1 MEMRHKFLSQECTTT
16 VERKNLNKVCY
27 PIAPAFPHSRPM
39 RGIRFPQT
47 PFFSPLTQ
55 LSVNS
60 FIQASRLTSNTKSL
74 RKFFLIDLAP
84 TAVHCHHSHW
94 VFPLLPVLTCRGFR
108 GSRVSAVARWRTFP
122 LHTMWLCHQCLPE
135 F

>member
-1 MEMRHKFLSQECTTT
+1 MGIYQRNT
-16 VERKNLNKVCY
+16 VFTY
-27 PIAPAFPHSRPM
+27 
-39 RGIRFPQT
+39 
-47 PFFSPLTQ
+47 
-55 LSVNS
+55 
-60 FIQASRLTSNTKSL
+60 
-74 RKFFLIDLAP
+74 FFLFCYSDATAAIPAKPAKLCAGTLPLSPVPIDASPSLHTLVSAELGCPCHLPVHCPLCLLDLVP